1 MIAFV
6 EGIIE
11 ELNPAIVVLNLNG
24 LGYEVRISVQTFSKL
39 KGLDKCRLQTYL
51 NIKED
56 AHTLFGFFDVAEK
69 KSFLD
74 LISISGVGPGTA
86 LTILSSLSFDELS
99 TAILRE
105 DVKTIQSIKG
115 IGLKTAQRIILEL
128 KDKIK
133 KDASSLSLSQN
144 IPLNSHSAMRNDAL
158 AALVALGI
166 PKPSAE
172 KTIDT
177 ILKTHDS
184 NITTE
189 QIIKI
194 ALKSA

>member
-11 ELNPAIVVLNLNG
+11 ELNPALVVINVAG
-24 LGYEVRISVQTFSKL
+24 IGYEVRVSVRTYSQL
-39 KGLDKCRLQTYL
+39 KGQNKCRLNTFL
-51 NIKED
+51 SIKED
-56 AHTLFGFFDVAEK
+56 AHTLFGFFDLEEK
-69 KSFLD
+69 KSFID
-74 LISISGVGPGTA
+74 LTSISGVGPGTA
-86 LTILSSLSFDELS
+86 LTVLSSLSFDELN
-99 TAILRE
+99 TAIIRE
-105 DVKTIQSIKG
+105 DLKTIQSIKG

-128 KDKIK
+128 KDKVK
-133 KDASSLSLSQN
+133 KDGSVSVSQN
-144 IPLNSHSAMRNDAL
+144 FPLNSHSAMRQDAL

-172 KTIDT
+172 RTIDT

-184 NITTE
+184 TITTE

>member
-1 MIAFV
+1 MIAFI

-11 ELNPAIVVLNLNG
+11 DLNPALLIINVNG
-24 LGYEVRISVQTFSKL
+24 LGYEIRISVRTYSQL
-39 KGLDKCRLQTYL
+39 KGKDKCRVQTYL

-56 AHTLFGFFDVAEK
+56 AHTLFGFFDSEEK

-86 LTILSSLSFDELS
+86 LTVLSSLSFDELQ

-105 DVKTIQSIKG
+105 DLKTIQSIKG

-128 KDKIK
+128 KDKVK
-133 KDASSLSLSQN
+133 KDTTILLSQN
-144 IPLNSHSAMRNDAL
+144 IPLNSHSAKRQDAL

-177 ILKTHDS
+177 ILKTHDA

>member
-1 MIAFV
+1 MIAFI

-11 ELNPAIVVLNLNG
+11 ELNPALLILNTNG
-24 LGYEVRISVQTFSKL
+24 MGYEIRISVRTYSQL
-39 KGLDKCRLQTYL
+39 KGLAKCRVQTYL
-51 NIKED
+51 SIKED
-56 AHTLFGFFDVAEK
+56 AHTLFGFIDAEEK

-86 LTILSSLSFDELS
+86 LTVLSSLSFDELQ
-99 TAILRE
+99 TAILR
-105 DVKTIQSIKG
+105 DDLKTIQSIKG

-128 KDKIK
+128 KDKVK
-133 KDASSLSLSQN
+133 KDATISQSQN
-144 IPLNSHSAMRNDAL
+144 IPLNSHSAKRQDAL
-158 AALVALGI
+158 AALISLGI
-166 PKPSAE
+166 PKVSAE

-177 ILKTHDS
+177 ILKTHEAT
-184 NITTE
+184 ITTE

>member
-11 ELNPAIVVLNLNG
+11 ELNPAVVVVNVQG
-24 LGYEVRISVQTFSKL
+24 LGYEIRISVRTYTQL
-39 KGLDKCRLQTYL
+39 KGLGKCRLNTFL
-51 NIKED
+51 SIKED
-56 AHTLFGFFDVAEK
+56 SHTLFGFFDVAEK

-74 LISISGVGPGTA
+74 LTSISGVGPGTA
-86 LTILSSLSFDELS
+86 LTVLSSLSFEELNS
-99 TAILRE
+99 AIIRE
-105 DVKTIQSIKG
+105 DLKTIQSIKG

-128 KDKIK
+128 KDKVK
-133 KDASSLSLSQN
+133 KEGIVSPSQN
-144 IPLNSHSAMRNDAL
+144 IPLNSHTAMRQDAL
-158 AALVALGI
+158 AALIALGI
-166 PKPSAE
+166 PKVSAD

-184 NITTE
+184 TITTE